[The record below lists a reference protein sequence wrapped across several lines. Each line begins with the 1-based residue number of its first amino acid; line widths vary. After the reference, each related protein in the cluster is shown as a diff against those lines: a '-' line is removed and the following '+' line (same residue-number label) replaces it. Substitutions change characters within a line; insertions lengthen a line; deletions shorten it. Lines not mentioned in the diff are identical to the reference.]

1 MTPARLMGVAG
12 RRISCAQ
19 NMTPKAHNG
28 KRGPFVGPAQL
39 ANARES
45 GVDTQLAGFYR
56 ERYLLAEAD
65 LAIEKELQAGRNE
78 NPARVIPACSAP
90 SADKTPAGGPP

>member
-1 MTPARLMGVAG
+1 MGVAG
-12 RRISCAQ
+12 RGISCAQ
-19 NMTPKAHNG
+19 IMTQKAHNG
-28 KRGPFVGPAQL
+28 KRSPFVGPAQP
-39 ANARES
+39 ANAHEV

-78 NPARVIPACSAP
+78 NPARV
-90 SADKTPAGGPP
+90 TPALGTIR